1 MRTGRNEQ
9 RCENPLGDKMLN
21 VFIVRPFG
29 TRNGIDFDR
38 VESDLIRP
46 AMDRAGLTGGT
57 TGRFIQQ
64 GNIRTDMFEQLLIA
78 DLVIADISI
87 HNANV
92 FYELGIRHALRDKR
106 TFLIK
111 SQDDKTQQPTADTEV
126 PFDLKTDR
134 YLAYDSK
141 APGGAVDILAAA
153 LKLTLDS
160 HNADSPIYQLLP
172 GLEPA
177 DPDKVLV
184 VPLDFREE
192 VERVEAAR
200 NCGDLQLLAAEVD
213 GFAWRTAGLRLV
225 GHAQFRSRD
234 WTGAKVTWSAVR
246 DDNDMDAEA
255 NILLGTIFQRLGDL
269 VSSDQAVERA
279 LQNKEISAGQ
289 RAEIRALMGRN
300 AKNQWEQ
307 TWASAPDVDAT
318 QKSALGS
325 PYLEKSFEFYRAGFI
340 EDRNHFYSGLNALA
354 MVTMLTELA
363 QVQTGIWEDSFDS
376 KEDAAQRLQKLKE
389 LRGDLA
395 AGVRLAIES
404 KQAALQ
410 RTNKSDVWTEIS
422 TADLICLTV
431 NRPSRVGQ
439 AYKKALAEASE
450 QARDAVRRQLLLY
463 RRLGILKENIQAG
476 LDNIAPGGGQ
486 SQEAPPRV
494 ILFTG
499 HRVDAPDRQTP
510 RFPADKEKLARTMIS
525 EAVALEKGKTQGK
538 LLGISGGASG
548 GDILFHEVC
557 QELAI
562 PSQMYLVLPR
572 IEYIKASVADAGSAW
587 VDRFDRLYDKLA
599 PRILSD
605 SEQLPRWLRAK
616 KNYDIWQRSNLW
628 MLHNALS
635 ISQDHL
641 TLIALWNGA
650 TGDAPGG
657 TEDMV
662 KRAKDRGATFIHLDT
677 RKLVE

>member
-1 MRTGRNEQ
+1 
-9 RCENPLGDKMLN
+9 MLN

-29 TRNGIDFDR
+29 SKNGIDFDKI
-38 VESDLIRP
+38 ENDLIRP
-46 AMDRAGLTGGT
+46 AMQQAGLTGGT
-57 TGRFIQQ
+57 TGEFLQQ

-111 SQDDKTQQPTADTEV
+111 SNGSGAREDDV

-134 YLAYDSK
+134 YLAYDARNPSN
-141 APGGAVDILAAA
+141 AVEILSAA

-160 HNADSPIYQLLP
+160 QKPDSPIYQLLP

-177 DPDKVLV
+177 EPDKVLV

-192 VERVEAAR
+192 VKRAETAK

-213 GFAWRTAGLRLV
+213 GFGWRVAGLRLV
-225 GHAQFRSRD
+225 GHAQFRLKD
-234 WTGAKVTWSAVR
+234 WPGAKVTWIAVR
-246 DDNDMDAEA
+246 DYDDMDVEA
-255 NILLGTIFQRLGDL
+255 NTLLGTIFQRLGDL

-279 LQNKEISAGQ
+279 LQNQENSASE

-307 TWASAPDVDAT
+307 TWAKSATTDAA
-318 QKSALGS
+318 QKSALTS
-325 PYLEKSFEFYRAGFI
+325 PFLERSFELYRQGFI

-363 QVQTGIWEDSFDS
+363 QAQSSIWEDSFDS
-376 KEDAAQRLQKLKE
+376 REEAAQKLQKLKE

-404 KQAALQ
+404 KQMALQ
-410 RTNKSDVWTEIS
+410 RAGAGDVWVEIS
-422 TADLICLTV
+422 TADLICLTSSRP
-431 NRPSRVGQ
+431 NRAAQ
-439 AYKKALAEASE
+439 AYKKALADASD
-450 QARDAVRRQLLLY
+450 QARDAVRRQLVLY
-463 RRLGILKENIQAG
+463 QSLGILADNIRAA
-476 LDNIAPGGGQ
+476 LDNIAPSTGQ
-486 SQEAPPRV
+486 VQEPPPHV

-499 HRVDAPDRQTP
+499 HRIDAPGRSTP
-510 RFPADKEKLARTMIS
+510 RFPAAKEKQARGMIS
-525 EAVALEKGKTQGK
+525 EAVAKEKEKANGRIIGLT
-538 LLGISGGASG
+538 GGACG

-557 QELAI
+557 EELSI
-562 PSQMYLVLPR
+562 PSHMYLVLPKN
-572 IEYIKASVADAGSAW
+572 EYIKASVADGGPEW
-587 VDRFDRLYDKLA
+587 VERFNRLYDKLK
-599 PRILSD
+599 PKILSD
-605 SEQLPRWLRAK
+605 SDRLPRWLRAK
-616 KNYDIWQRSNLW
+616 KDYNIWQRSNLW
-628 MLHNALS
+628 MLHNALAV
-635 ISQDHL
+635 SQDHL

-650 TGDAPGG
+650 TGDGPGG

-662 KRAKDRGATFIHLDT
+662 ARAKDRGARFIHLDT
-677 RKLVE
+677 TKLLN

>member
-1 MRTGRNEQ
+1 
-9 RCENPLGDKMLN
+9 MLN

-29 TRNGIDFDR
+29 NKNGIDFDKI
-38 VESDLIRP
+38 EKELIRP
-46 AMDRAGLTGGT
+46 AMQQAGLTGGT
-57 TGRFIQQ
+57 TGEFLQQ

-111 SQDDKTQQPTADTEV
+111 SKDGESRENEV

-134 YLAYDSK
+134 YLAYDAK
-141 APGGAVDILAAA
+141 NPNGAVDIFSAA

-160 HNADSPIYQLLP
+160 QKPDSPVYELLP

-177 DPDKVLV
+177 EPDKVLV

-192 VERVEAAR
+192 VERVEAAK

-213 GFAWRTAGLRLV
+213 GFTWRVAGLRLV
-225 GHAQFRSRD
+225 GHAQFRLKD
-234 WTGAKVTWSAVR
+234 WPGAKVTWLAVR
-246 DDNDMDAEA
+246 EYDDMDVEA
-255 NILLGTIFQRLGDL
+255 NTLLGTIFQRLGDL
-269 VSSDQAVERA
+269 TSSDQAVERA
-279 LQNKEISAGQ
+279 LQNTEISASQ

-300 AKNQWEQ
+300 AKNQWERS
-307 TWASAPDVDAT
+307 WATFATIDSA
-318 QKSALGS
+318 QKSALTS
-325 PYLEKSFEFYRAGFI
+325 PYLERSFELYRRGFI

-363 QVQTGIWEDSFDS
+363 QAQSSIWEDSFDS
-376 KEDAAQRLQKLKE
+376 KEEAPQKLQKLKE

-404 KQAALQ
+404 KQVALE
-410 RTNKSDVWTEIS
+410 RTGTRDVWVEIS
-422 TADLICLTV
+422 TADLICLTSGRP
-431 NRPSRVGQ
+431 NRAGQ
-439 AYKKALAEASE
+439 AYKKALADASD
-450 QARDAVRRQLLLY
+450 QARDAVRRQLSLY
-463 RRLGILKENIQAG
+463 QRLGFLKDNIQAA
-476 LDNIAPGGGQ
+476 LDNIAPSAGQ
-486 SQEAPPRV
+486 VQEAPPHV

-499 HRVDAPDRQTP
+499 HRIDAPGRSTA
-510 RFPADKEKLARTMIS
+510 RFPAAKEKQARAMIL
-525 EAVALEKGKTQGK
+525 EAVAKEKEKANGKVMGLT
-538 LLGISGGASG
+538 GGASG

-557 QELAI
+557 EELNI

-572 IEYIKASVADAGSAW
+572 NEYIKASVADSGPDW
-587 VDRFDRLYDKLA
+587 VERFNRLYNHLKPKL
-599 PRILSD
+599 LSD
-605 SEQLPRWLRAK
+605 SERLPRWLRAK
-616 KNYDIWQRSNLW
+616 KDYNIWQRSNLW
-628 MLHNALS
+628 MLHNALAV
-635 ISQDHL
+635 SQDHL

-650 TGDAPGG
+650 SGDGPGG

-662 KRAKDRGATFIHLDT
+662 VRAKDRGASFIHLDT
-677 RKLVE
+677 TKLLD

>member
-1 MRTGRNEQ
+1 
-9 RCENPLGDKMLN
+9 MLN

-29 TRNGIDFDR
+29 NKNGIDFDKI
-38 VESDLIRP
+38 EKELIRP
-46 AMDRAGLTGGT
+46 AMQQAGLTGGT
-57 TGRFIQQ
+57 TGEFLQQ

-111 SQDDKTQQPTADTEV
+111 SKDGESRENEV

-134 YLAYDSK
+134 YLAYDAK
-141 APGGAVDILAAA
+141 NPNGAVDIFSAA

-160 HNADSPIYQLLP
+160 QKPDSPVYELLP

-177 DPDKVLV
+177 EPDKVLV

-192 VERVEAAR
+192 VERVEAAK

-213 GFAWRTAGLRLV
+213 GFTWRVAGLRLV
-225 GHAQFRSRD
+225 GHAQFRLKD
-234 WTGAKVTWSAVR
+234 WPGAKVTWLAVR
-246 DDNDMDAEA
+246 EYDDMDVEA
-255 NILLGTIFQRLGDL
+255 NTLLGTIFQRLGDL
-269 VSSDQAVERA
+269 TSSDQAVERA
-279 LQNKEISAGQ
+279 LQNTEISASQ

-300 AKNQWEQ
+300 AKNQWERS
-307 TWASAPDVDAT
+307 WATFATIDSA
-318 QKSALGS
+318 QKSALTS
-325 PYLEKSFEFYRAGFI
+325 PYLERSFELYRRGFI

-363 QVQTGIWEDSFDS
+363 QAQSSIWEDSFDS
-376 KEDAAQRLQKLKE
+376 KEEAPQKLQKLKE

-404 KQAALQ
+404 KQVALE
-410 RTNKSDVWTEIS
+410 RTGTRDVWVEIS
-422 TADLICLTV
+422 TADLICLTSGRP
-431 NRPSRVGQ
+431 NRAGQ
-439 AYKKALAEASE
+439 AYKKALADASD
-450 QARDAVRRQLLLY
+450 QARDAVRRQLSLY
-463 RRLGILKENIQAG
+463 QRLGFLKDNIQAA
-476 LDNIAPGGGQ
+476 LDNIAPSAGQ
-486 SQEAPPRV
+486 VQEAPPHV

-499 HRVDAPDRQTP
+499 HRIDAPGRSTP
-510 RFPADKEKLARTMIS
+510 RVPAAKEKQARAMIL
-525 EAVALEKGKTQGK
+525 EAVAKEKEKANGKVMGLT
-538 LLGISGGASG
+538 GGASG

-557 QELAI
+557 EELNI

-572 IEYIKASVADAGSAW
+572 NEYIKASVADSGPDW
-587 VDRFDRLYDKLA
+587 VERFNRLYNYLKPKL
-599 PRILSD
+599 LSD
-605 SEQLPRWLRAK
+605 SERLPRWLRAK
-616 KNYDIWQRSNLW
+616 KDYNIWQRSNLW
-628 MLHNALS
+628 MLHNALAV
-635 ISQDHL
+635 SQDHL

-650 TGDAPGG
+650 SGDGPGG

-662 KRAKDRGATFIHLDT
+662 VRAKDRGASFIHLDT
-677 RKLVE
+677 TKLLD